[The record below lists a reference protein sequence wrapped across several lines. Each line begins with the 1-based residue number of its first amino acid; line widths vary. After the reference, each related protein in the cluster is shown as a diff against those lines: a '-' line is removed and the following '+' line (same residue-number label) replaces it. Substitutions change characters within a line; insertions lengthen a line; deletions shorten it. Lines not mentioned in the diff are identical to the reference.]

1 MSNENRTTLVIYDDA
16 QDALA
21 AEYVL
26 GTLSAEEREHAEAL
40 LAIDSGFAE
49 SVRQWERRLG
59 ELNVM
64 VEAVEPPPAVW
75 EKIRAEIGSAE
86 APLMTPEAD
95 IPLST
100 IAADIAEAEAAP
112 TEAVPLAEAAPPI
125 ETESVVETPVPPTA
139 EAASELRGQES
150 GQEFGQEPSQELG
163 EQQAPTPP
171 ATDQL
176 AESLS
181 DSITAKLAKSLA
193 EPSTAP
199 SVPVVEARSGR
210 SAEVIQLTRQA
221 TRWRRITVAV
231 GALAAVL
238 ALYIGFARL
247 APGFVPFGPGSRPQV
262 AQAPAPLGARLVAVL
277 QQDPMAPAFLLTVDP
292 QSRTMVVRRVSATP
306 ETGRSYQL
314 WLIAKQS
321 PTPRS
326 LGLVG
331 NEEFTQRAIPGNFD
345 METLRAATYAI
356 SLEPA
361 GGSPKDVPT
370 GPVLFTGNIV
380 QAVPAAPPPEAT
392 PKT

>member
-75 EKIRAEIGSAE
+75 EKIRAQIGGAE

-100 IAADIAEAEAAP
+100 IAADIAETEARPAEAA
-112 TEAVPLAEAAPPI
+112 PLAEAAPPI
-125 ETESVVETPVPPTA
+125 ETESVVETPVPPAA
-139 EAASELRGQES
+139 EATSELPGQES
-150 GQEFGQEPSQELG
+150 GQESG
-163 EQQAPTPP
+163 EQQVPTPP
-171 ATDQL
+171 AADQL

-199 SVPVVEARSGR
+199 FVPVVEARIERG
-210 SAEVIQLTRQA
+210 AEVIQLTRQA
-221 TRWRRITVAV
+221 NRWRRITVAV

-238 ALYIGFARL
+238 ALYIGFAQL
-247 APGFVPFGPGSRPQV
+247 APGLVPFGPGSRPQV

-277 QQDPMAPAFLLTVDP
+277 QQEPMAPAFLLTVDP